1 MSFPRW
7 EARARSPRIQ
17 RLARPLLTPGP
28 MPSSLISSRSGVHLA
43 PGVFLL
49 STMAL
54 TAPRCWTIQASQA
67 RSERDRALEIVCGCS
82 SIDRDAADALPI
94 VADLRACDMDKL
106 RDDIG
111 FDLPIC
117 ITSSSDYCSVLRG
130 VIKHDPALCEVTCA
144 MQSACDLE
152 VACHDFQHDSCD
164 LATPDAGGGK

>member
-1 MSFPRW
+1 MGWAWP
-7 EARARSPRIQ
+7 E
-17 RLARPLLTPGP
+17 
-28 MPSSLISSRSGVHLA
+28 
-43 PGVFLL
+43 
-49 STMAL
+49 
-54 TAPRCWTIQASQA
+54 ASQE

-94 VADLRACDMDKL
+94 VEDLCACDMDKL

-152 VACHDFQHDSCD
+152 VACHDFQHGSCD